1 MKACANEELQQL
13 ASKGVTAEEWTGA
26 VSQIIGGKTG
36 GKEPSRQGAGAEPA
50 KLDEAVSKAEQW
62 LLEKVKDLKI

>member
-1 MKACANEELQQL
+1 MTE
-13 ASKGVTAEEWTGA
+13 V
-26 VSQIIGGKTG
+26 IGGKTG

-62 LLEKVKDLKI
+62 LADKMKELNI